1 MIRNV
6 GEVATNTDCKM
17 TFTIKNPPEGDVA
30 LKITVEFYGSIGVA
44 ATKLWGC
51 VECAEIA
58 IPVPVGINP
67 L

>member
-1 MIRNV
+1 
-6 GEVATNTDCKM
+6 M
-17 TFTIKNPPEGDVA
+17 TFTIKNPPEADVA